1 MEQTVERLRRRVH
14 QLNNDLVR
22 VTEILAL
29 NPDSITKLRP
39 KLASISEA
47 IEKAH
52 TVLDELEPED
62 SPPRTIR
69 HTDSLD

>member
-14 QLNNDLVR
+14 QLNNDLVTI
-22 VTEILAL
+22 TEILEL

-52 TVLDELEPED
+52 TLLHELEPED
-62 SPPRTIR
+62 PPA
-69 HTDSLD
+69 